1 MLPVKPA
8 ADTLEATLREVVETL
23 APIDR
28 TPCSP
33 GEREAAE
40 WLAARLRA
48 VSGVEVVLEDEPSW
62 GIFAP
67 TVAGTTTSPAS
78 PRW

>member
-8 ADTLEATLREVVETL
+8 ADTLEATL
-23 APIDR
+23 
-28 TPCSP
+28 
-33 GEREAAE
+33 REAAE